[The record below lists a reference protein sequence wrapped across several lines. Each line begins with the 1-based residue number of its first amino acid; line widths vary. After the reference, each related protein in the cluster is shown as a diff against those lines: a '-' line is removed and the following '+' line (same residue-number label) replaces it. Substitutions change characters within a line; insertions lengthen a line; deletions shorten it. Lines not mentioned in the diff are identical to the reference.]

1 MSVSDKVSIVLGE
14 LCANRKK
21 LKDGQLDRLVEAV
34 RGSRHIFIAGTGRS
48 GLAMRAFANRLGHLG
63 FDVSCIGEISSP
75 HSKEGDLLIIGSG
88 SGETDSLVALAR
100 KAKRNRVSV
109 ALLTIGDDSTI
120 AGMADLIV
128 QLPGVTPKRVGG
140 EADEEPVSSVQ
151 PMGSAFEQMLFLVCD
166 SMILEL
172 MERMGQTS
180 DEMFDRHADLE

>member
-1 MSVSDKVSIVLGE
+1 M
-14 LCANRKK
+14 
-21 LKDGQLDRLVEAV
+21 
-34 RGSRHIFIAGTGRS
+34 
-48 GLAMRAFANRLGHLG
+48 
-63 FDVSCIGEISSP
+63 
-75 HSKEGDLLIIGSG
+75 
-88 SGETDSLVALAR
+88 
-100 KAKRNRVSV
+100 